1 MKLRI
6 RNHPSAEL
14 LDESTLRAPE
24 APPTTSPAGPGSRL
38 VPSQRPA
45 TPAERVAEVPA
56 PPVPE
61 AGGTRR
67 RRHLRHRW
75 EITGGD
81 DGRHLISTC
90 QVCGGTRSLAGA
102 VRDGQVLDYSVELR
116 RMR

>member
-6 RNHPSAEL
+6 RTTPRAGL
-14 LDESTLRAPE
+14 LDTSTVRAPE
-24 APPTTSPAGPGSRL
+24 APPTPSPAGPGSRL

-45 TPAERVAEVPA
+45 TPAERIAEA
-56 PPVPE
+56 PIASPVTAPE
-61 AGGTRR
+61 PRP

-81 DGRHLISTC
+81 DGRHLTSTC
-90 QVCGGTRSLAGA
+90 QVCGRTRSLARA
-102 VRDGQVLDYSVELR
+102 TRDAGVLDYSVELR